1 MESSVRDPMVIV
13 HVILISVQV
22 CIVCVLFGKLML
34 RNPTLFTVGR
44 CHFCLQASKINPMS
58 LLKTLKLIKKLRSLF
73 HRHHDCIINALEHHS
88 GTLPSIKP
96 CCSKES
102 EASAATHHRNNHSVQ
117 SDQPC
122 VKASL
127 RSQRPSTPAIIILD
141 SQSIHWRPSTIV
153 RKIWI

>member
-1 MESSVRDPMVIV
+1 MESSVRDPVVKV

-22 CIVCVLFGKLML
+22 RIGCVLFGKLML
-34 RNPTLFTVGR
+34 WNPTLFTAGR
-44 CHFCLQASKINPMS
+44 CHFCLQASKINTMS

-96 CCSKES
+96 RCSKES
-102 EASAATHHRNNHSVQ
+102 EASAATHHRNNQLVIIIVCNLISPVLKHLSEANIPAPRL
-117 SDQPC
+117 SSSSS
-122 VKASL
+122 VKAS
-127 RSQRPSTPAIIILD
+127 I
-141 SQSIHWRPSTIV
+141 